1 MTSRKLDEREII
13 RIFSSTFGIREL
25 DDVATVRFGKKQLV
39 FKADMLVGL
48 TDVPPQM
55 RPWQAARKSIVSV
68 VSDLSAKGARPIACM
83 ISLGL
88 PRQVTKE
95 YVDDLAKGFKVA
107 ANEFGVR
114 IVGGDTNEATD
125 LVIDCSMIG
134 IVDRMPTRAGS
145 RPGDVVAVSGKFGL
159 AASGLA
165 ILMKDAQAEPAFRKS
180 AVSSVIEPV
189 PRQKF
194 GSLAKYFSSSI
205 DSSDG
210 LAISLYELASQGG
223 VDIQIDYDAVKAQ
236 GVEEFARQNN
246 LSAQDLVFY
255 GGEEYE
261 IVCTIPKPNLAR
273 AKLAA
278 KKAGLDL
285 YVIGGV
291 TKGTGN
297 VFVSDRKLENR
308 GYLHF
313 G

>member
-1 MTSRKLDEREII
+1 MTSRKLDEKEII

-55 RPWQAARKSIVSV
+55 RPWQAARKSIVAV
-68 VSDLSAKGARPIACM
+68 VSDLSAKGAKPVACM

-95 YVDDLAKGFKVA
+95 YVDDLAKGFQTA
-107 ANEFGVR
+107 AEEFGVK
-114 IVGGDTNEATD
+114 IAGGDTNEATD

-134 IVDRMPTRAGS
+134 TVDKMPTRAGA
-145 RPGDVVAVSGKFGL
+145 RPGDVVVVSGKFGL

-165 ILMKDAQAEPAFRKS
+165 ILMKGAQAGPEFRQSAIRSVLEPA
-180 AVSSVIEPV
+180 

-210 LAISLYELASQGG
+210 LAVSLYELATQSG
-223 VDIQIDYDAVKAQ
+223 VDIQIDYDAVKAE
-236 GVEEFARQNN
+236 GVEEFARRNN
-246 LSAQDLVFY
+246 LNAQDLVFY

-261 IVCTIPKPNLAR
+261 IVCTIPKPKLAR

-285 YVIGGV
+285 YIIGRV
-291 TKGTGN
+291 TKGAGQ
-297 VFVSDRKLENR
+297 VFLSDRMLENR

-313 G
+313 V